1 MNQIKNYWVK
11 KWKYENCKR
20 VGNNSALREEH
31 GCEMIETSECAGC
44 IYWFPIYEYNDIA
57 DEAYHGELS
66 D

>member
-11 KWKYENCKR
+11 KWQYTNCEQ

-31 GCEMIETSECAGC
+31 GCETAECVEC
-44 IYWFPIYEYNDIA
+44 IYWFPLDEYNDIA
-57 DEAYHGELS
+57 DEAYPGELS